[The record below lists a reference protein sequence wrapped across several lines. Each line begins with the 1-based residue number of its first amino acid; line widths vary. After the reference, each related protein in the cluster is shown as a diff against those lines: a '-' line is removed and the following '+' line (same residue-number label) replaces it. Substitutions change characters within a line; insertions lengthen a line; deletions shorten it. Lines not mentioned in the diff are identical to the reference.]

1 MECSVPAERQKE
13 KLTGRMNIEDR
24 EGIVKA
30 FAGDKYIHSGIDQ
43 VSIRP
48 VLETW
53 RHSSR
58 AESTS
63 ELLTRNGYP
72 GFHSLIKSGAVPVE
86 QIFLAGV
93 YVLWLDGEC
102 VYVGQSQTV
111 PQRLV
116 QHRKGWGGKGKHKP
130 KRFDAVTVIPLKDA
144 GTGNLNFRLLRLEE
158 QYISLLKPKLN
169 I

>member
-1 MECSVPAERQKE
+1 
-13 KLTGRMNIEDR
+13 MNIEDR
-24 EGIVKA
+24 EEIVKA
-30 FAGDKYIHSGIDQ
+30 LAGDKYIHSGIDQ

-144 GTGNLNFRLLRLEE
+144 GTGDLNFRLLRLEE
-158 QYISLLKPKLN
+158 QYIILLKPKLN